1 MICLLN
7 VYKIHISF
15 FLSLSLLYTDYIYIY
30 TYTTIQFDARL
41 MLGAKTP
48 KRLDDLTHEA
58 TGDTGIL
65 ELVATG
71 TDRHV
76 ETLG

>member
-7 VYKIHISF
+7 VYKIYISF
-15 FLSLSLLYTDYIYIY
+15 FLSLSILYTDYIYIH

>member
-1 MICLLN
+1 MYIKYTSL
-7 VYKIHISF
+7 SF
-15 FLSLSLLYTDYIYIY
+15 SLSLYYIQIIYIH

>member
-1 MICLLN
+1 
-7 VYKIHISF
+7 
-15 FLSLSLLYTDYIYIY
+15 
-30 TYTTIQFDARL
+30 

>member
-1 MICLLN
+1 MIYLLN

-15 FLSLSLLYTDYIYIY
+15 FLSLSLYYTQIIYIY

>member
-1 MICLLN
+1 MYIKYTSL
-7 VYKIHISF
+7 SF
-15 FLSLSLLYTDYIYIY
+15 SLSLLYTDYIYIY

>member
-1 MICLLN
+1 MYIK
-7 VYKIHISF
+7 YT
-15 FLSLSLLYTDYIYIY
+15 SLSFSLSIIHRLYIY

>member
-7 VYKIHISF
+7 VNIYL
-15 FLSLSLLYTDYIYIY
+15 FLSLSIIYRLYIYIHA
-30 TYTTIQFDARL
+30 TIQFDARL
-41 MLGAKTP
+41 MLGTKTP

>member
-1 MICLLN
+1 
-7 VYKIHISF
+7 
-15 FLSLSLLYTDYIYIY
+15 
-30 TYTTIQFDARL
+30 

-76 ETLG
+76 ETLGWSMVNPTVIHTRM